1 MNKSWTGLGIGNKNK
16 KGEYLD
22 MYFHP
27 DNIYDSDKIIEKVKS
42 HELVKVSDDIPPTNV
57 PEAYLKLHLISL
69 RLVKP
74 NQTNLD
80 GIFGILPNV
89 AWTSKGPIDANEL
102 SEVLYKIKLD
112 KKTIRIFL

>member
-42 HELVKVSDDIPPTNV
+42 HELVKVSDDTPPTNV
-57 PEAYLKLHLISL
+57 PDCLLY
-69 RLVKP
+69 
-74 NQTNLD
+74 
-80 GIFGILPNV
+80 
-89 AWTSKGPIDANEL
+89 TSPSPRDEKVSRMPSSA
-102 SEVLYKIKLD
+102 
-112 KKTIRIFL
+112 

>member
-42 HELVKVSDDIPPTNV
+42 HELVKVSDDTPPTNV

-80 GIFGILPNV
+80 GILEFFLMLLGLPRGLLTQMNFQ
-89 AWTSKGPIDANEL
+89 KFF
-102 SEVLYKIKLD
+102 IKLN
-112 KKTIRIFL
+112 